1 MKGKLNLYYDEEGD
15 FLEIQMGDFKD
26 GSFNNLG
33 EGIFE
38 RVDKKT
44 NEITGIAIQSFRKR
58 TQGLK
63 GINISL
69 PMDITLTSR
78 KPSESLK
85 N

>member
-15 FLEIQMGDFKD
+15 FLEIQMGDIKD

-69 PMDITLTSR
+69 PMDMKLIPQKQSKR
-78 KPSESLK
+78 PKD
-85 N
+85 